1 MTTLADVKTGDQF
14 LFVCVT
20 GTVDVN
26 GIALELFGPSNVL
39 AASAQ
44 INPDGSMAGQLMAA
58 PDTIPVSLITGYVPF
73 TVGDVLQKDA
83 SGETMV
89 CCWSSIQPDGST
101 NWSASK
107 KHEVIYKSDGWSII
121 GHINLTG

>member
-1 MTTLADVKTGDQF
+1 MTTLADVKSGNQF
-14 LFVCVT
+14 IFVCVA
-20 GTVDVN
+20 GTVDAN

-44 INPDGSMAGQLMAA
+44 INPDGTMAGQLMAT

-73 TVGDVLQKDA
+73 NVGDVLQKDA

-89 CCWSSIQPDGST
+89 CRWSSIQPDGST

-107 KHEVIYKSDGWSII
+107 GHEVIYKSAGWSVI
-121 GHINLTG
+121 GHITLSE